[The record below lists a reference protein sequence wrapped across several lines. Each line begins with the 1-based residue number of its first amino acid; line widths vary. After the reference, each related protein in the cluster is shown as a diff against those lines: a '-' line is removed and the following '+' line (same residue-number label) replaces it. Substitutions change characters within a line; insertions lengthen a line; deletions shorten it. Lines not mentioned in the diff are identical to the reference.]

1 MANIA
6 TVFKDEIS
14 RIARKEIRSE
24 TAVVKKASAQ
34 YRKDIAELKRQVSNM
49 QGRVSLLE
57 KRVLREVPAQVAEA
71 DAKDVRFTAKGLSSQ
86 RKRLGL
92 SAGEYGKLVGVSGLT
107 IDSWE
112 KGTSRPRK
120 TLLPV
125 LASIRAMGKKEVH
138 ARLEQLSKGSQ
149 KKS

>member
-1 MANIA
+1 MPNIA
-6 TVFKDEIS
+6 TVLKDEIS
-14 RIARKEIRSE
+14 RIGRKEIRRE
-24 TAVVKKASAQ
+24 TAVLKKASAQ

-57 KRVLREVPAQVAEA
+57 KRVLRDVHPQVAQA
-71 DAKDVRFTAKGLSSQ
+71 DAKDVRFTAKGLLSQ

-92 SAGEYGKLVGVSGLT
+92 SAESFAKLVGVSGLT
-107 IDSWE
+107 IYSWE

-125 LASIRAMGKKEVH
+125 LASIRAMGKKEAK
-138 ARLEQLSKGSQ
+138 ARLELLSKDGK

>member
-6 TVFKDEIS
+6 AVLKDEIS
-14 RIARKEIRSE
+14 RIARKEIRAE

-57 KRVLREVPAQVAEA
+57 KKVLKEVPTQVAEA
-71 DAKDVRFTAKGLSSQ
+71 DTKKLRFTAKGLLAQ

-92 SAGEYGKLVGVSGLT
+92 SAESFAKLVGVSGLT
-107 IDSWE
+107 IYSWE

-125 LASIRAMGKKEVH
+125 LASIRAMGKKEAS
-138 ARLEQLSKGSQ
+138 ARLELLSKDGK

>member
-1 MANIA
+1 MPNIA
-6 TVFKDEIS
+6 VVIKEEIS

-49 QGRVSLLE
+49 QGRISLLE
-57 KRVLREVPAQVAEA
+57 KRVLRDVQPQVPEA
-71 DAKDVRFTAKGLSSQ
+71 DSKTIRFTAKGLLAQ
-86 RKRLGL
+86 RKRLSL
-92 SAGEYGKLVGVSGLT
+92 SAESFAKLVGVSGLT
-107 IDSWE
+107 IYSWE

-125 LASIRAMGKKEVH
+125 LASIRKMGKKEAQ
-138 ARLEQLSKGSQ
+138 ARLEQVSKGGK

>member
-1 MANIA
+1 MPNIV
-6 TVFKDEIS
+6 TVLKGEIS
-14 RIARKEIRSE
+14 RIARKEIRAE

-49 QGRVSLLE
+49 QGRVSVLE
-57 KRVLREVPAQVAEA
+57 KRILRDVQPQVPET
-71 DAKDVRFTAKGLSSQ
+71 DSKKFRFTAKGLLAQ

-92 SAGEYGKLVGVSGLT
+92 SAESFAKIVGVSGLT
-107 IDSWE
+107 IYSWE

-125 LASIRAMGKKEVH
+125 LASIRKMGKKEAQ
-138 ARLEQLSKGSQ
+138 ARLEQLSKDGK

>member
-6 TVFKDEIS
+6 TVLKDEIS
-14 RIARKEIRSE
+14 RIARKEIRAE

-57 KRVLREVPAQVAEA
+57 KRVLRDVPSPVAEA
-71 DAKDVRFTAKGLSSQ
+71 DTKDVRFTTKGLRSQ

-92 SAGEYGKLVGVSGLT
+92 SAAEYGRLVGVTGHT
-107 IDSWE
+107 IYSWE
-112 KGTSRPRK
+112 KGLSRPRK
-120 TLLPV
+120 NQLPI
-125 LASIRAMGKKEVH
+125 LASIRKMGKKEVH

>member
-1 MANIA
+1 ML
-6 TVFKDEIS
+6 KDEIS
-14 RIARKEIRSE
+14 RISRKEIRSE

-34 YRKDIAELKRQVSNM
+34 YRREIAELKRQVSNM
-49 QGRVSLLE
+49 QGRISVLE
-57 KRVLREVPAQVAEA
+57 KRVLRSVASQVVET
-71 DAKDVRFTAKGLSSQ
+71 DSKKLRFTAKGLLAQ

-92 SAGEYGKLVGVSGLT
+92 SAESFAKLVGVSGLT
-107 IDSWE
+107 IYSWE

-125 LASIRAMGKKEVH
+125 LVSIRRMGKKEAK
-138 ARLEQLSKGSQ
+138 ARLEQVSKGSQ